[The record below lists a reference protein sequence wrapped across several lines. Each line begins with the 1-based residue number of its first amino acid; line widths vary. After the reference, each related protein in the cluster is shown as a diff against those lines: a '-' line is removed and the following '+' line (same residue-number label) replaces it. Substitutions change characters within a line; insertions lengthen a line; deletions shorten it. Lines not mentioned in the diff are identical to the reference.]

1 MPRGPVLR
9 TDQKITGGVAGL
21 LLCERR
27 GQISPTVWFLPEQA
41 KERFVFATNTVTKT
55 KIVSEQRGAGRSTGS
70 ADASVHEV
78 TGPEAQ
84 HRVPLTDPQRESA
97 DAQPTPRTAFSCRSS
112 CGSHRLPHQPGRPG
126 TLTR

>member
-1 MPRGPVLR
+1 
-9 TDQKITGGVAGL
+9 
-21 LLCERR
+21 LLCKRR

-41 KERFVFATNTVTKT
+41 KERFAAATNTVTKT

-84 HRVPLTDPQRESA
+84 HCVPLTDPRRSRQTPSQRLELLQLSFGYRA
-97 DAQPTPRTAFSCRSS
+97 VVLR
-112 CGSHRLPHQPGRPG
+112 RL
-126 TLTR
+126 T

>member
-1 MPRGPVLR
+1 
-9 TDQKITGGVAGL
+9 

-41 KERFVFATNTVTKT
+41 KERFAFATNTVTKT

-97 DAQPTPRTAFSCRSS
+97 DAQPTPRTASVVVRQSELTLCRRAHER
-112 CGSHRLPHQPGRPG
+112 GLMIR
-126 TLTR
+126 